1 VTLILY
7 NYFMNMKY
15 EVMKLKDSISQNI
28 EYLSTEY
35 HLTNDILSELQR
47 MENFDLSHSMM
58 FQWWVE
64 NENSINTINKLL
76 EELENI

>member
-1 VTLILY
+1 
-7 NYFMNMKY
+7 MNMKY